1 MATYL
6 AIFIFEMLVALI
18 LWFILVKIFKNKFY
32 SVAIIICIILLV
44 VGYIFA
50 SRYVGY
56 NITWNYLTEINNT
69 RIQETG
75 EEITSEEENDYK
87 NNLFSDVNFKN
98 MVFLYSLK
106 LMAVPSILSI
116 VIMLSIAI
124 KSQKMLLKSG

>member
-32 SVAIIICIILLV
+32 SIAIIICIILLV

-56 NITWNYLTEINNT
+56 NITRNYLTEINNT

-75 EEITSEEENDYK
+75 EEITSEEQNDYK
-87 NNLFSDVNFKN
+87 NNLFSNVNFKN
-98 MVFLYSLK
+98 MVFLSSLK

-124 KSQKMLLKSG
+124 KSQKRLLKSG

>member
-6 AIFIFEMLVALI
+6 TIFIFEMLVALI

-32 SVAIIICIILLV
+32 SIAIIICIILLV

-56 NITWNYLTEINNT
+56 SITWNYLTEINNT

-87 NNLFSDVNFKN
+87 NILFSDVNFKK
-98 MVFLYSLK
+98 MIFLYSLK

-124 KSQKMLLKSG
+124 KSQKRLLKSG